1 MSENKKTTEQPANAD
16 LVLINTVSR
25 LGCTV
30 AEAKK
35 LLAEQA
41 EAAQAN
47 LTPAPKP
54 AQPTSKGGTEG
65 GNADEAL
72 L

>member
-1 MSENKKTTEQPANAD
+1 MSETKPAASEQNVE
-16 LVLINTVSR
+16 LVVANTVSR

-30 AEAKK
+30 AKAREII
-35 LLAEQA
+35 
-41 EAAQAN
+41 AAQSAAGQKAN
-47 LTPAPKP
+47 LTPAQP
-54 AQPTSKGGTEG
+54 AQPTSKGGDAG